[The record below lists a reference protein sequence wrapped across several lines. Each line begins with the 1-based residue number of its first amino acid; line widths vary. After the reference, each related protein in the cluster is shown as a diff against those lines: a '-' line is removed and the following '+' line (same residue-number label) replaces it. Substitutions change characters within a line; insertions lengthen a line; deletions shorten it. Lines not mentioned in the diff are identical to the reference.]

1 MIPVFTPCLRLEET
15 ELVRQCLQSGW
26 ISSTGAFI
34 DSFEQQ
40 WAAYCGRKHGIAV
53 SSGTA
58 ALHIAVRLL
67 NLQEGDEIIMPTFTI
82 ISCAQAVTQCGGIPV
97 LVDSHPVNWQMD
109 VSQIE
114 ARITPRTRAIM
125 VVHIYGHPADMDAV
139 MDIARRHRLAVIE
152 DAAEVHGAEYREKRC
167 GSFGDTS
174 IFSFYANKLV
184 TTGEGGMI
192 LTDDDDLAARA
203 RSLRNLCFEKSQ
215 RFLHR
220 EIGFNYR
227 LTNLQA
233 AVGVAQIG
241 RIAETIRKKRA
252 IAAAYRDK
260 LQDIPKLIHPIEEPW
275 ARSVYWVYG
284 LILAKESNIDA
295 VEFSRRLYEK
305 GIETRPFFLG
315 MHEQPAFIGMG
326 LFSGERYPVAER
338 FSRYGLYVP
347 SGPDI
352 REEEIDEICS
362 AIRKC
367 VA

>member
-1 MIPVFTPCLRLEET
+1 MIPVFSPCLRQEET

-26 ISSTGAFI
+26 ISSTGEFI
-34 DSFEQQ
+34 EQLENR

-67 NLQEGDEIIMPTFTI
+67 NLEAGDEVIMPAFTI

-125 VVHIYGHPADMDAV
+125 VVHIYGHPADMDAI
-139 MDIARRHRLAVIE
+139 MHIAQRHGLAVIE
-152 DAAEVHGAEYREKRC
+152 DAAEVHGAEYKGKKC

-192 LTDDDDLAARA
+192 LTNNDDLAARA
-203 RSLRNLCFEKSQ
+203 QSLRNLCFEKTQ

-233 AVGVAQIG
+233 AVGVAQMG
-241 RIAETIRKKRA
+241 RITETIRKKRS

-260 LQDIPKLIHPIEEPW
+260 LKDIPELIHPVEEPW
-275 ARSVYWVYG
+275 AKCVYWVYG
-284 LILAKESNIDA
+284 LLLTEEAKTDA
-295 VEFSRRLYEK
+295 AEFSRRLYEN

-315 MHEQPAFIGMG
+315 MHEQPAFMAMG
-326 LFSGERYPVAER
+326 LFRGERYPVAER
-338 FSRYGLYVP
+338 FARYGLYIP

-352 REEEIDEICS
+352 REEEIDEVCS

-367 VA
+367 IA